1 MSLFAKAKVTEDV
14 LAQKKKTLAAYTS
27 EFNGAVSLVTNTIDN
42 LSVLS
47 ENIDR
52 TISEIEEYQNELNV
66 TKNGLV
72 DEKQKTDRV
81 IQNFK
86 ALLVSE

>member
-1 MSLFAKAKVTEDV
+1 MSLFAKVTTTEDV

-47 ENIDR
+47 ENINR
-52 TISEIEEYQNELNV
+52 TISEIEDYQNELNA

-72 DEKQKTDRV
+72 DEKQKADRV

-86 ALLVSE
+86 VLLGSE